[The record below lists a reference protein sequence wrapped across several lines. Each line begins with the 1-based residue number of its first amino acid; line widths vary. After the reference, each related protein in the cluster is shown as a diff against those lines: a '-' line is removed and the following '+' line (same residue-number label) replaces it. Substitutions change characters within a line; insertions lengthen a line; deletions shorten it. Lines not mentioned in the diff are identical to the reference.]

1 MILPVLLYGDPML
14 KTVSAEVDLNNKED
28 IDRLIGDMFETMH
41 KANGVGLAAVQ
52 VGVPLR
58 LFVIEANLPHE
69 DFHLRGAFIN
79 PKIIREF
86 GDPVKYPEGCLSVP
100 GLAGNVE
107 RLSKVE
113 IEYYDE
119 EWALQQGVFEGY
131 AARIIQHEYD
141 HLDGIIYVDHLDK
154 MWRSTMERPIEQIV
168 KREINPDY
176 LWK

>member
-1 MILPVLLYGDPML
+1 MILPVVLYGDPIL
-14 KTVSAEVDLNNKED
+14 ETISAEVDQQSQAD
-28 IDRLIGDMFETMH
+28 IKRLIDDMFETMH

-58 LFVIEANLPHE
+58 LFVIEAHIPSE
-69 DFHLRGAFIN
+69 DFHMRGVFIN

-86 GDPVKYPEGCLSVP
+86 GDPVKYTEGCLSFP

-107 RLSKVE
+107 RPSSVE
-113 IEYYDE
+113 MEYLDE
-119 EWALQQGVFEGY
+119 EWKPQQDIFNGF

-141 HLDGIIYVDHLDK
+141 HLEGKVYVDKLDTMWK
-154 MWRSTMERPIEQIV
+154 MAMEMPIEQIK
-168 KREINPDY
+168 KREIKPDY

>member
-1 MILPVLLYGDPML
+1 MILPVVLYGDPIL
-14 KTVSAEVDLNNKED
+14 ETISAEVDQQSKAD
-28 IDRLIGDMFETMH
+28 IQRLIDDMFETMH

-58 LFVIEANLPHE
+58 LFVIEAHLPQE

-79 PKIIREF
+79 PKILREF
-86 GDPVKYPEGCLSVP
+86 GDLVKYPEGCLSVP

-107 RLSKVE
+107 RLSSIE
-113 IEYYDE
+113 IEYLDE
-119 EWALQQGVFEGY
+119 KWEPQKKVFDGY

-141 HLDGIIYVDHLDK
+141 HLEGEIYVDKLDSLWK
-154 MWRSTMERPIEQIV
+154 AAMERPIEQIRN
-168 KREINPDY
+168 REIKPDY

>member
-1 MILPVLLYGDPML
+1 MILPVVLYGDPIL
-14 KTVSAEVDLNNKED
+14 ETISADVDQKSQSD
-28 IDRLIGDMFETMH
+28 INRLVDDMFETMH

-58 LFVIEANLPHE
+58 LFVIEAHLPDE
-69 DFHLRGAFIN
+69 DFHLRGVFIN
-79 PKIIREF
+79 PTIIREF

-107 RLSKVE
+107 RLSSIE
-113 IEYYDE
+113 IEYLDGD
-119 EWALQQGVFEGY
+119 WKPQKRIFDGY

-141 HLDGIIYVDHLDK
+141 HLEGKVYVEKLDTIWK
-154 MWRSTMERPIEQIV
+154 KAMERPIEQIIN
-168 KREINPDY
+168 REIKPPY